1 MDTDSADVGTTRPPG
16 TTMLATMTTN
26 TNSDPTTHTDRRG
39 LRAVPVW
46 VWLLAL
52 VGGAVGALLA
62 EPGNFWGNTV
72 PSAATFVVAG
82 LVLGLVLW
90 GVKIRLRG
98 AGG

>member
-1 MDTDSADVGTTRPPG
+1 
-16 TTMLATMTTN
+16 MLATMTTN
-26 TNSDPTTHTDRRG
+26 TTSTQTHRRG

-72 PSAATFVVAG
+72 PSAATFLVAG
-82 LVLGLVLW
+82 LVLGLVTW
-90 GVKIRLRG
+90 AVRIRLRG